1 MSRYGEAR
9 MAGPGAATA
18 AAAGGTLDY
27 ETVALSDDGKTV
39 TLLDQ
44 RQLPHTV
51 TYVHLTTAVAVADAI
66 RSMVVR
72 GAPAI
77 GATAAYGLAIGA
89 TAAAAGH
96 PSDDAAFRDD
106 LAAAASVLRASRPT
120 AVNLE
125 WALDRLLRLVTPAD
139 GGGGGGGAKQSSP
152 AAVAAAL
159 TADARAIARED
170 VDINRRMGA
179 LGAALLPPAARI
191 LHHCNTGALA
201 TVGHGTALG
210 VIRSAYAA
218 DPGVSVWVNET
229 RPRLQGARLTAWE
242 LAAAGIPHTLAV
254 DSAAAVLLRDG
265 RVDAVT
271 VGADRVAAN
280 GDTAN
285 KIGTLAVAISAGHYN
300 VPFYVVAPASTV
312 DLACATG
319 AGIPVEER
327 GAEEVT
333 HPCGGR
339 GTDGVA
345 PPGTRVFNP
354 AFDVTS
360 ASLITAIVTE
370 EGVARPPFS
379 ESLPPLVAAAAAKVQ
394 R

>member
-1 MSRYGEAR
+1 MASPATENGTAR
-9 MAGPGAATA
+9 
-18 AAAGGTLDY
+18 GGTLEY
-27 ETVALSDDGKTV
+27 KTVALSDDGKTV

-44 RQLPHTV
+44 RQLPHNV
-51 TYVHLTTAVAVADAI
+51 TYINLTTAAAVADAI

-89 TAAAAGH
+89 TAAAASH
-96 PSDDAAFRDD
+96 PTASAAFRDD
-106 LAAAASVLRASRPT
+106 LYAAETVLRASRPT
-120 AVNLE
+120 AVNLG
-125 WALDRLLRLVTPAD
+125 WALDRLLRLVNPAD
-139 GGGGGGGAKQSSP
+139 GDSGGGAKERPP

-159 TADARAIARED
+159 TADARAIAQED
-170 VDINRRMGA
+170 VAINQRMGA

-218 DPGVSVWVNET
+218 DPAVSVWVNET

-265 RVDAVT
+265 RIDAVT

-285 KIGTLAVAISAGHYN
+285 KIGTLAVAIAAAHYK

-333 HPCGGR
+333 HPCGG
-339 GTDGVA
+339 GEADGVA

-354 AFDVTS
+354 AFDVT
-360 ASLITAIVTE
+360 AADLITAIVTE
-370 EGVARPPFS
+370 EGVARPPFT
-379 ESLPPLVAAAAAKVQ
+379 ESLPPLVAAAAAKV
-394 R
+394 RR

>member
-1 MSRYGEAR
+1 MGD
-9 MAGPGAATA
+9 PAAA
-18 AAAGGTLDY
+18 AAAGGGRPPPLAY
-27 ETVALSDDGKTV
+27 ETVALSVDGTTV

-44 RQLPHTV
+44 RCLPHTL
-51 TYVHLTTAVAVADAI
+51 TYVHLSSAAAVADAI
-66 RSMVVR
+66 RAMVVR

-77 GATAAYGLAIGA
+77 GATAAYGLAVG
-89 TAAAAGH
+89 AAAAAAAH
-96 PSDDAAFRDD
+96 PADGRAFRADVD
-106 LAAAASVLRASRPT
+106 AAAAVLRAARPT
-120 AVNLE
+120 AVNLG
-125 WALDRLLRLVTPAD
+125 WALDRLLRLVPPAD
-139 GGGGGGGAKQSSP
+139 GGGDGGDGGGGDTTPHTP

-170 VDINRRMGA
+170 VAINRRMGA
-179 LGAALLPPAARI
+179 LGAALLPPAARV

-210 VIRSAYAA
+210 VIRSAAAA
-218 DPGVSVWVNET
+218 DAGVSVWVNET

-242 LAAAGIPHTLAV
+242 LAAAGIPHTLTV

-285 KIGTLAVAISAGHYN
+285 KIGTLAVAIAAAHYK

-327 GAEEVT
+327 AAEEVT
-333 HPCGGR
+333 HPCGG
-339 GTDGVA
+339 GGDADGVA

-354 AFDVTS
+354 AFDVT
-360 ASLITAIVTE
+360 AADLITAIVTE
-370 EGVARPPFS
+370 EGVARPPFT
-379 ESLPPLVAAAAAKVQ
+379 ESLPPLVAAAAAKV
-394 R
+394 RR